1 MRRIKSIIARGA
13 LCMAVLAGSP
23 GLASACGND
32 LVYLFLFR
40 AYSEAGRAYDAELA
54 ARRAGEL
61 SAAVWSEDSGL
72 TYHQWSLMRA
82 RKVLDRLAARLHQA
96 KQAGDV
102 DATVSVM
109 LADEVYLAQLHT
121 KSRDV
126 ALKPL
131 RMGHPK
137 SNINLYTTAN
147 ALRALVN
154 GRVGWQD
161 AVKRD
166 LVVLTGSDRQQ
177 QQVSALLSDALS
189 EGAPDS

>member
-13 LCMAVLAGSP
+13 LCIAILTGSP

-40 AYSEAGRAYDAELA
+40 AYSEAGRAYDAELV

-61 SAAVWSEDSGL
+61 SAEAWSADLGL
-72 TYHQWSLMRA
+72 TYHQWSLARA
-82 RKVLDRLAARLHQA
+82 QKVLDRLAVRLHRTT
-96 KQAGDV
+96 QAGDA
-102 DATVSVM
+102 DVSVSIM
-109 LADEVYLAQLHT
+109 LADEVYVAELHT

-147 ALRALVN
+147 ALRALIN

-166 LVVLTGSDRQQ
+166 LVVLTGSDQQQ
-177 QQVSALLSDALS
+177 QQVSGLLSDALS
-189 EGAPDS
+189 VGAPDS